1 MSNVN
6 DILKQLDTLNQQ
18 SGVDV
23 YVPSLKKNVKFKPLN
38 LRQQKNLL
46 KSSVEETLTK
56 ISFITNFYSIIQE
69 SILET
74 ININSLYIYDR
85 IAIAIAL
92 RCASL
97 DPIYTLEDSTYD
109 LRDKLKEITEIP
121 VDTKSVSSTV
131 EVKNLRVDL
140 EVPTL
145 SIDRDISVVVMN
157 KIKAAQSDDIR
168 TLIGELFIHE
178 VIKFIKTVTFKNET
192 GDSVI
197 NFADIKTEDKLA
209 ITEKFPTTLTNQV
222 LDFVKKYREFESK
235 YTAVDNGSIEID
247 GSFFTI

>member
-1 MSNVN
+1 
-6 DILKQLDTLNQQ
+6 
-18 SGVDV
+18 
-23 YVPSLKKNVKFKPLN
+23 
-38 LRQQKNLL
+38 
-46 KSSVEETLTK
+46 
-56 ISFITNFYSIIQE
+56 
-69 SILET
+69 
-74 ININSLYIYDR
+74 
-85 IAIAIAL
+85 
-92 RCASL
+92 
-97 DPIYTLEDSTYD
+97 
-109 LRDKLKEITEIP
+109 
-121 VDTKSVSSTV
+121 
-131 EVKNLRVDL
+131 
-140 EVPTL
+140 
-145 SIDRDISVVVMN
+145 MN

-178 VIKFIKTVTFKNET
+178 VIKFIKTVTFKNEA